1 MAAELKSWSMLCFR
15 IAYGFPLMDSVKPLS
30 NVSMITRLELIIFVI
45 IGYYFGRLPAK
56 QNEKTLKDE
65 IGRQTQ
71 KAEAAQHAKETALQ
85 SREALEEKMKNVSAA
100 LTSAVPAMSAAKFAE
115 DIHRTSGPINEDGLR
130 YSMGAALRIL
140 DS

>member
-1 MAAELKSWSMLCFR
+1 
-15 IAYGFPLMDSVKPLS
+15 
-30 NVSMITRLELIIFVI
+30 MITRLELIIFVI

-100 LTSAVPAMSAAKFAE
+100 LTSAAPAMSAAKFAE

>member
-1 MAAELKSWSMLCFR
+1 MLCFR